1 MAKFECVIAP
11 DGGFP
16 SFFSSAYSA
25 LHQSNISLFLLFLFF
40 HSFPLS
46 LSLFLLLLRFLLG
59 ESSLSRTHSG
69 QASRIC
75 RGENEAGRV
84 ASWMREGVAF
94 CTHRLIVRRQE
105 TVARYENKAV
115 RAAEKRIRQR
125 RSSNYTRPPFENEGK
140 TNNFHT
146 RDGPV
151 SILSIFVSLELSTRL
166 SPRLKNIWNIKFG
179 ILFLLAI
186 PRNSIEKKFDSFSRS
201 DYSRSRIGQLPFP
214 ERGKKPRW
222 KMERWSDSRQ
232 HYQNRCLSRI
242 VRGVF

>member
-1 MAKFECVIAP
+1 
-11 DGGFP
+11 
-16 SFFSSAYSA
+16 
-25 LHQSNISLFLLFLFF
+25 
-40 HSFPLS
+40 
-46 LSLFLLLLRFLLG
+46 
-59 ESSLSRTHSG
+59 
-69 QASRIC
+69 
-75 RGENEAGRV
+75 
-84 ASWMREGVAF
+84 MREGVAF

-105 TVARYENKAV
+105 TVARYESKAV

-125 RSSNYTRPPFENEGK
+125 RSSSNYTRPPFENEGK

-146 RDGPV
+146 RDGLV

-214 ERGKKPRW
+214 ERGKKPR
-222 KMERWSDSRQ
+222 
-232 HYQNRCLSRI
+232 
-242 VRGVF
+242 

>member
-1 MAKFECVIAP
+1 MRNCAGRRLSFFFFFRVQRTSSIKYLSFSSFSFFP
-11 DGGFP
+11 FFP
-16 SFFSSAYSA
+16 S
-25 LHQSNISLFLLFLFF
+25 
-40 HSFPLS
+40 LS
-46 LSLFLLLLRFLLG
+46 LSLLLLRFLLG

-105 TVARYENKAV
+105 TVARYESKVV

-125 RSSNYTRPPFENEGK
+125 RSSSNYTRPPFENEGK

-151 SILSIFVSLELSTRL
+151 SILSIFASLELSTRL

-232 HYQNRCLSRI
+232 HYQSRRLSRI